1 MPRTKQKKWEEKRK
15 TRKNVHEDVNIN
27 RNIDQTQKG
36 AKMLA
41 SLTSSS
47 SKNAGPTTK

>member
-1 MPRTKQKKWEEKRK
+1 MQSLCLGQNRKKWEEKRK
-15 TRKNVHEDVNIN
+15 TRKKNVHEDVNIN

-41 SLTSSS
+41 SLT
-47 SKNAGPTTK
+47 